1 VADRALTKKRLF
13 GIDRSGPPPA
23 ATQAGAPWNPWTI
36 PNAIGFVRAAL
47 IPIFLVLEFS
57 SKDGIVPLAATLYFI
72 SGVTDYADGIAARIT
87 GQYSRLGA
95 MLDPLIDRTLVL
107 SGVIVC
113 WHFSLLPRWVIGVLL
128 AREVLMLAVGPIW
141 VRQGLELKINW
152 PGRIAVGPT
161 MLGVFLA
168 MAGARA
174 VGEGFLYFG
183 LVLAYL
189 ATALYVRDGIRQ
201 LRHRAAGPS
210 PEPAPPTP
218 AA

>member
-1 VADRALTKKRLF
+1 
-13 GIDRSGPPPA
+13 
-23 ATQAGAPWNPWTI
+23 
-36 PNAIGFVRAAL
+36 
-47 IPIFLVLEFS
+47 
-57 SKDGIVPLAATLYFI
+57 
-72 SGVTDYADGIAARIT
+72 
-87 GQYSRLGA
+87 

-141 VRQGLELKINW
+141 VKRGLELRINW

-183 LVLAYL
+183 LALAYV
-189 ATALYVRDGIRQ
+189 ATALYVEDGIRQ
-201 LRHRAAGPS
+201 LRRRAAASTGP
-210 PEPAPPTP
+210 PPDDADTP
-218 AA
+218 SAQTSVD

>member
-1 VADRALTKKRLF
+1 
-13 GIDRSGPPPA
+13 
-23 ATQAGAPWNPWTI
+23 
-36 PNAIGFVRAAL
+36 
-47 IPIFLVLEFS
+47 
-57 SKDGIVPLAATLYFI
+57 
-72 SGVTDYADGIAARIT
+72 
-87 GQYSRLGA
+87 

-113 WHFSLLPRWVIGVLL
+113 LSFGLLPDWVIAVLL

-141 VRQGLELKINW
+141 VRRGLELRINW

-183 LVLAYL
+183 LTLAYV
-189 ATALYVRDGIRQ
+189 ATVLYFLDGRRQ
-201 LRHRAAGPS
+201 LRARSPS
-210 PEPAPPTP
+210 
-218 AA
+218 

>member
-1 VADRALTKKRLF
+1 
-13 GIDRSGPPPA
+13 
-23 ATQAGAPWNPWTI
+23 
-36 PNAIGFVRAAL
+36 
-47 IPIFLVLEFS
+47 
-57 SKDGIVPLAATLYFI
+57 
-72 SGVTDYADGIAARIT
+72 
-87 GQYSRLGA
+87 

-141 VRQGLELKINW
+141 VKRGLELRINW

-183 LVLAYL
+183 LTLAYV
-189 ATALYVRDGIRQ
+189 ATALYVQDGIRQ
-201 LRHRAAGPS
+201 LRVRAEASSEP
-210 PEPAPPTP
+210 PAPPSPRTSVE
-218 AA
+218 